1 MRRLLAI
8 VLASMVSVAGAQT
21 ESVYVG
27 LGYGEFDFEE
37 QFVNEVTGR
46 PVADTVSSYKLFGG
60 FEINQYFAIEVS
72 YGKDDSSQQSTVT
85 TVPPF
90 GEVFYVIDVDFTKTA
105 VRAVGQLPIGSSVV
119 LLAGLGYFSA
129 DQDFAEFA
137 QLECCGPVA
146 NSGSFSDDG
155 MMAQLGVE
163 WRFGRF
169 GTRYGFR
176 LEYEWWDMSDID
188 ASTVGLAFSYG
199 F

>member
-1 MRRLLAI
+1 MRRLLACL
-8 VLASMVSVAGAQT
+8 LASMVSVGHAQ
-21 ESVYVG
+21 EGVYIG

-37 QFVNEVTGR
+37 QFVDEVLGR
-46 PVADTVSSYKLFGG
+46 PVSDSVSSYKLFGG

-72 YGKDDSSQQSTVT
+72 YGRDDSSQQSISTNFPSV
-85 TVPPF
+85 
-90 GEVFYVIDVDFTKTA
+90 GDVFYLVDIDFTKTA
-105 VRAVGQLPIGSSVV
+105 VRAVGQLPLDSVV

-137 QLECCGPVA
+137 QLECCGPVS
-146 NSGSFSDDG
+146 NSGTVSLDG

-176 LEYEWWDMSDID
+176 LEYEWWDMNEID